1 MKKLLSAL
9 IIVMN
14 ALGNW
19 FGLSDSLCLNP
30 VKLEFESCNLVQEA
44 DIAVS
49 TNSALKYTL
58 EDNSTLTYWKSG
70 KANGAYIEIDFGA
83 PTEID
88 TVVLTELTDN
98 VKLFKIY
105 AMTDNGYASIYE
117 QDRIMTYRL
126 CDLDSTVTDKIKI
139 ELSEI
144 YDEVKIG
151 SVEVYNE
158 KRSDEKFRVADYA
171 TMAYYSNHL
180 FDADYFEDY
189 FEVTTDLILFSAVH
203 LDKQGNIVFTDGE
216 EIFAEIVEKAKK
228 AIGDKDVNIWCTVL
242 FQFQSDDPELDNNDY
257 IRNFLKKNMSVI
269 TGNLKAFTEKYD
281 LDGIDFDWEHP
292 TELDQFAAYNKLI
305 TETAEFTKVSVACT
319 TWNFLFSDKAVRAV
333 DHFNLMSYDIFDS
346 RGNHSNIYDGGRAAI
361 EKMIGFGVP
370 KEKIF
375 LGIPSYC
382 RPVNGDG
389 YWGSYNS
396 HPELGKYGNK
406 IEDEIYYIDGE
417 MRSEDVYYNSYTDF
431 RDKTAL
437 SLQFGCGGVMIFN
450 MHSDIPFSEENS
462 LHRAVYDALN

>member
-1 MKKLLSAL
+1 MGKLLSV
-9 IIVMN
+9 IIIIMT

-44 DIAVS
+44 DIIVS
-49 TNSALKYTL
+49 QNAALKYTL

-70 KANGAYIEIDFGA
+70 KDNGAYIEIDFGKL
-83 PTEID
+83 TEID

-105 AMTDNGYASIYE
+105 AMTDNAYESIYE

-126 CDLDSTVTDKIKI
+126 CDLDSTLTDKIKI
-139 ELSEI
+139 EFTEI

-151 SVEVYNE
+151 SVQVYNE
-158 KRSDEKFRVADYA
+158 KRQDENFRVTDYA
-171 TMAYYSNHL
+171 TLAYFANHL

-189 FEVTTDLILFSAVH
+189 FEVTTDIILFSAVH
-203 LDKQGNIVFTDGE
+203 LDKQGNIVFSDGE
-216 EIFAEIVEKAKK
+216 ELFSEIVEKVKK
-228 AIGDKDVNIWCTVL
+228 SIGDKDVNLWCTVL
-242 FQFQSDDPELDNNDY
+242 FQLQSDNPKKDNNDY
-257 IRNFLKKNMSVI
+257 IRDFLNNNMNTI
-269 TGNLKAFTEKYD
+269 TQKLKAFAEKYA

-292 TELDQFAAYNKLI
+292 TELDQFSAYNKLI
-305 TETAEFTKVSVACT
+305 TETAEFTKVSVACS
-319 TWNFLFSDKAVRAV
+319 TWNFLFSNKAIRAV
-333 DHFNLMSYDIFDS
+333 DHFNVMSYDIFDS
-346 RGNHSNIYDGGRAAI
+346 RGNHSNIYDGGRASI
-361 EKMIGFGVP
+361 EKMIGLGVP
-370 KEKIF
+370 KDKIF

-382 RPVNGDG
+382 RPVNADG

-406 IEDEIYYIDGE
+406 VEDEIYYIDGE
-417 MRSEDVYYNSYTDF
+417 MRTQDVYFNSYTDF

-450 MHSDIPFSEENS
+450 MHSDIPFEEENS
-462 LHRAVYDALN
+462 LHKGVYDALN